1 MLNPYN
7 YHVAVRDDT
16 MFFGREQL
24 IHHLVD
30 GLNASVPL
38 STAIFG
44 GRRIGKTSLLSKLA
58 RVLNSPDAEIRAGRR
73 FVPCML
79 DMQRGRPLACSDAF
93 FLWVLDEFGATWERQ
108 HDLEPGVVVESLQ
121 SLYRH
126 RAGRGPVDAFVQ
138 AFQTLNKQGERLRMV
153 ILLDESEEILS
164 VNWGED
170 LRPNLRALLSNSPIV
185 EEVALVMA
193 GSTQMYTQVTE
204 RDSPLENI
212 LDRCTLSGLSYEATL
227 ALARTPNQNRLSE
240 TLAEEVWRHTGGHPC
255 MAQYLLHKVWEEL
268 DGSLEDAT
276 PELLQTLAETFDER
290 TRHFSAWAHTI
301 GKNGNATYRFL
312 AEQVE
317 PVSYTTLRQHFSTL
331 SSGHLQG
338 ALDALIYHGLVN
350 CEGRGKRCR
359 YQAAGQMYKDWFLA
373 AGEIDESES
382 VETPPEPPQIIVHG
396 DYIVGDGNVIG
407 DGSEAEVKKREP

>member
-138 AFQTLNKQGERLRMV
+138 A
-153 ILLDESEEILS
+153 
-164 VNWGED
+164 
-170 LRPNLRALLSNSPIV
+170 
-185 EEVALVMA
+185 
-193 GSTQMYTQVTE
+193 
-204 RDSPLENI
+204 
-212 LDRCTLSGLSYEATL
+212 
-227 ALARTPNQNRLSE
+227 
-240 TLAEEVWRHTGGHPC
+240 
-255 MAQYLLHKVWEEL
+255 
-268 DGSLEDAT
+268 
-276 PELLQTLAETFDER
+276 
-290 TRHFSAWAHTI
+290 
-301 GKNGNATYRFL
+301 
-312 AEQVE
+312 
-317 PVSYTTLRQHFSTL
+317 
-331 SSGHLQG
+331 
-338 ALDALIYHGLVN
+338 
-350 CEGRGKRCR
+350 
-359 YQAAGQMYKDWFLA
+359 
-373 AGEIDESES
+373 
-382 VETPPEPPQIIVHG
+382 
-396 DYIVGDGNVIG
+396 
-407 DGSEAEVKKREP
+407 